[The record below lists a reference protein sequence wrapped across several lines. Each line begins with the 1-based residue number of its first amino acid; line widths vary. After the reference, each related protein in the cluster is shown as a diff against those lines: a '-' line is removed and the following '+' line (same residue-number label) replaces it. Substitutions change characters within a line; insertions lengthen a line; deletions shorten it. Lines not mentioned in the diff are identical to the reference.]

1 MYKTERILFV
11 KSKSHNEIAT
21 ICRDVLLN
29 KKISLKFLPII
40 PWDNIIYT
48 FAEGM
53 SGTVLDKRRIAA
65 MFLACVRYDQRIQA
79 ILKPAERELISSE
92 KEIKYC

>member
-1 MYKTERILFV
+1 V
-11 KSKSHNEIAT
+11 KLKSHNDIAI
-21 ICRDVLLN
+21 ICRDALLK
-29 KKISLKFLPII
+29 KKIILKSLPVV

-53 SGTVLDKRRIAA
+53 SGTNLDKRRIAS
-65 MFLACVRYDQRIQA
+65 MFLACVRLDPRIQA
-79 ILKPAERELISSE
+79 ILTPVERDLISSE